1 MPVAQD
7 SRLHLEIAHVLF
19 LDVVGYSRLLVNEQ
33 REIVQQLNEIVRA
46 TTQFR
51 QSSAT
56 GKLICLATGDGMA
69 LVFFQSPEEPVHCA
83 MEITKGLKRYPH
95 IRLRMGV
102 HSGPVDQLKD
112 VNNQTN
118 VAGVGINIAQ
128 RLMDCGD
135 AGHILISK
143 RVADDLAQDRVWQPL
158 LHELGEIELKHG
170 MKLGVVNL
178 YTAELGNPHA
188 PEKLSHGHAAS
199 ELTYP
204 QLSAAPEKSIAVLAF
219 VNMSNDP
226 ENEFFSDGVAEEI
239 INALSKV
246 KALRVASRT
255 SSFAFKGKNED
266 IGQVGRK
273 LKVHTVLEGSVRKA
287 GNKLRVTA
295 QLINVADGYH
305 LWSERYD
312 RQLEDVFD
320 IQDEIAGN
328 IVRALRVVLGENEK
342 RALEKPRAE
351 NVQAYEYYLRGR
363 QVQHQMRRS
372 ALQYARR
379 MFDRA
384 IEIDPTFARAHA
396 GIADC
401 CSFLYMY
408 WDGSKANLEAADASS
423 ERALELDPA
432 NAEAHTSR
440 GVALTLR
447 RDYPDARREFDIA
460 LSLNP
465 MLYEA
470 HYFYGRA
477 CFTEGKFEE
486 AVFHYRSAWSVRPED
501 YQAILLS
508 IDGLAKLGRG
518 DELLQA
524 ARQGIK
530 LADTHLELNPDDA
543 RAWYLSAAALM
554 RVGQRDQALE
564 RGHRAF
570 AIDPE
575 DAGVLYNLACNYAL
589 AGLTDEAIDH
599 LAKALQNGFGQRE
612 WLENDSALDPLRDDP
627 RFQALLRKL

>member
-1 MPVAQD
+1 
-7 SRLHLEIAHVLF
+7 
-19 LDVVGYSRLLVNEQ
+19 
-33 REIVQQLNEIVRA
+33 
-46 TTQFR
+46 
-51 QSSAT
+51 
-56 GKLICLATGDGMA
+56 
-69 LVFFQSPEEPVHCA
+69 
-83 MEITKGLKRYPH
+83 
-95 IRLRMGV
+95 
-102 HSGPVDQLKD
+102 
-112 VNNQTN
+112 
-118 VAGVGINIAQ
+118 
-128 RLMDCGD
+128 
-135 AGHILISK
+135 
-143 RVADDLAQDRVWQPL
+143 
-158 LHELGEIELKHG
+158 
-170 MKLGVVNL
+170 
-178 YTAELGNPHA
+178 
-188 PEKLSHGHAAS
+188 
-199 ELTYP
+199 
-204 QLSAAPEKSIAVLAF
+204 
-219 VNMSNDP
+219 
-226 ENEFFSDGVAEEI
+226 
-239 INALSKV
+239 
-246 KALRVASRT
+246 
-255 SSFAFKGKNED
+255 
-266 IGQVGRK
+266 
-273 LKVHTVLEGSVRKA
+273 
-287 GNKLRVTA
+287 
-295 QLINVADGYH
+295 
-305 LWSERYD
+305 
-312 RQLEDVFD
+312 
-320 IQDEIAGN
+320 
-328 IVRALRVVLGENEK
+328 
-342 RALEKPRAE
+342 
-351 NVQAYEYYLRGR
+351 
-363 QVQHQMRRS
+363 
-372 ALQYARR
+372 
-379 MFDRA
+379 
-384 IEIDPTFARAHA
+384 
-396 GIADC
+396 
-401 CSFLYMY
+401 
-408 WDGSKANLEAADASS
+408 GSKANLEAADASS